1 MYTYTLFQMP
11 AYHPQAYF
19 FTLERVSEM
28 HIVQD
33 IDRTPEEDIFTY
45 RFNVSLMGHVYDH

>member
-1 MYTYTLFQMP
+1 MP

-45 RFNVSLMGHVYDH
+45 RFNVFLMGHVYDH